1 MNALEMLPPTARD
14 FDIQRMSLVLL
25 RSTRQIAEKHGISQT
40 RVRQVV
46 RRVCDWL
53 AAALPVKT
61 EAQQEQEA
69 RLAQHLAAD
78 QFRHQSEQLQTFFD
92 ATGDPKYLR
101 QQMRAIAALARLGI
115 VPGTIESLAADV
127 TEGPLTGAE
136 PQQPWS
142 EDDAWANQRRA
153 AEDKPGRAPTESAS
167 PWPPLTTH
175 HSPSGQ
181 PPQPTDNCPL
191 TTDNPSVRACS
202 PSRPVSA
209 EHSPALDPLP
219 AASADAAE
227 VSDRQ
232 VALAQDELQGLTSM
246 ERRLLSLLEMTA
258 EDDQDRR
265 KSLET
270 SLAAVRKQQACI
282 EIRISPHFSP
292 RQTDGSPLPLPAEP
306 AVECALDGAAI
317 QAPDC
322 GQEAERQ
329 RVN

>member
-14 FDIQRMSLVLL
+14 FDIHRMSLVLL

-101 QQMRAIAALARLGI
+101 QQTRAIAALARLGI

-142 EDDAWANQRRA
+142 EDDAWANY
-153 AEDKPGRAPTESAS
+153 
-167 PWPPLTTH
+167 
-175 HSPSGQ
+175 HSPSSQ

-191 TTDNPSVRACS
+191 PTDNPSVRACS
-202 PSRPVSA
+202 PIRSA
-209 EHSPALDPLP
+209 HAENSAALAPLP

-227 VSDRQ
+227 VSERQ
-232 VALAQDELQGLTSM
+232 VALDQDELQGLATM
-246 ERRLLSLLEMTA
+246 ERRLLTLLEFTA
-258 EDDQDRR
+258 NDDQDRR
-265 KSLET
+265 KSLEA

-292 RQTDGSPLPLPAEP
+292 RQTAGADLQLAAEP
-306 AVECALDGAAI
+306 AVECALDGAAN

-322 GQEAERQ
+322 GREQAERQ